1 MEPLLERYRWVV
13 FSLLVLVLAA
23 GLLTFALRRPG
34 PVVITV
40 LPPPP
45 TPTATPTP
53 TPAPLRVYVSGAVH
67 HPDVYVLPPGSLV
80 RDALEMAGG
89 PTAEADLEAINLALQ
104 LADQMQVHVP
114 RRGENPSSLPLA
126 SHDRPTSSR
135 SSSQMTHL
143 VNINTAPVEELQTLP
158 RIGPTIAQ
166 RIVAYREENGPFERP
181 EDLMKVKGIGPT
193 TFEALR
199 DQITVGP

>member
-13 FSLLVLVLAA
+13 FSLLVLALAA
-23 GLLTFALRRPG
+23 GLFTFALRRPG

-53 TPAPLRVYVSGAVH
+53 TPAPLRVYVSGAVR

-114 RRGENPSSLPLA
+114 RGGESTFVPLA
-126 SHDRPTSSR
+126 RRDRPASSQ
-135 SSSQMTHL
+135 SSSQKTRL
-143 VNINTAPVEELQTLP
+143 VNINTASVEELQTLP

-181 EDLMKVKGIGPT
+181 KDLMKVKGIGQA